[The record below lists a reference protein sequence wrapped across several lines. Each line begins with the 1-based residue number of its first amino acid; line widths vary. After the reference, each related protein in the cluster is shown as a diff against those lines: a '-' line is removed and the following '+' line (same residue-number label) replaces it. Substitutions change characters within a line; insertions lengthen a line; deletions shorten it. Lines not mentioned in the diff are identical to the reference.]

1 MSVKFIHNLENKTI
15 DMKVI
20 TAMLKNK
27 KQNQVREKVVIENR
41 ILRIFLFKPPEG
53 NVCSQANE
61 LIYDISRSATYI
73 QYIYLY
79 NVYFKCFS
87 PKNLLQGNEFS

>member
-61 LIYDISRSATYI
+61 LIYDISRSAIYI
-73 QYIYLY
+73 QYCIYIYIMYIL
-79 NVYFKCFS
+79 NVFP
-87 PKNLLQGNEFS
+87 PKFTGGE